1 MPSIIVKL
9 SIAAMIGSS
18 LFSQIQAYNNRDYIS
33 KLNQN
38 SQNGVSYQENGFINH
53 TQAEFDQFYK
63 GLNSAS
69 PYRETNCATF
79 VVSPSD
85 YSSPPESWDWRKNGV
100 VTTVKN
106 QGKCGSCWSFSA
118 AGALEG
124 AWAISTGQL
133 FNFSEQ
139 QLMDCSRRY
148 GNMACNGG
156 LMDKAFEYA
165 IDNGMC
171 KLEDVPYDAQSEFCT
186 QTVKNCK
193 KVAQFNNCFKIPAN
207 NERLLR
213 EAVYRSPV
221 AVSIEAD
228 TKTFQFY
235 KGGILDSTN
244 CGTELDH
251 GVLAVGY
258 GEEDGKKYWI
268 VKNSWGSDW
277 GENGYVRIGRS
288 DDEDSEGVCGI
299 AKDASFV
306 MV

>member
-1 MPSIIVKL
+1 MFAKKL
-9 SIAAMIGSS
+9 IFVTLYSVVFSGS
-18 LFSQIQAYNNRDYIS
+18 QAYDNNDYID
-33 KLNQN
+33 KLNEN
-38 SQNGVSYQENGFINH
+38 SKNGVIFGKNKFINH
-53 TQAEFDQFYK
+53 TLEEFDHFYK
-63 GLNSAS
+63 GLKRVSQDF
-69 PYRETNCATF
+69 ETTCETF
-79 VVSPSD
+79 SVSEGE
-85 YSSPPESWDWRKNGV
+85 YSSLPESWDWREYDV
-100 VTTVKN
+100 VTTVKD
-106 QGKCGSCWSFSA
+106 QGTCGSCWSFSA
-118 AGALEG
+118 VGALEG
-124 AWAISTGQL
+124 AWAISTNEL
-133 FNFSEQ
+133 YNFSEQ

-171 KLEDVPYDAQSEFCT
+171 TLEDVPYDAESELCT
-186 QTVKNCK
+186 RSVKNCE
-193 KVAQFNNCFKIPAN
+193 KVGYFNNCFKIPAN
-207 NERLLR
+207 NERILR

-228 TKTFQFY
+228 TRTFQFY
-235 KGGILDSTN
+235 ESGILDSSN

-258 GEEDGKKYWI
+258 GVEDGKKYWI

-277 GENGYVRIGRS
+277 GENGYIRIGRNDS
-288 DDEDSEGVCGI
+288 EESEGVCGI

>member
-1 MPSIIVKL
+1 MNASMF
-9 SIAAMIGSS
+9 IAFIAFS
-18 LFSQIQAYNNRDYIS
+18 LMKTSTAYDNRDYIN
-33 KLNQN
+33 KMNQN
-38 SQNGVSYQENGFINH
+38 SHNGVIFQENSFINH
-53 TQAEFDQFYK
+53 TTDEFDTYFK
-63 GLNSAS
+63 GLN
-69 PYRETNCATF
+69 YQNQGTNCATF
-79 VVSPSD
+79 AMSPSD
-85 YSSPPESWDWRKNGV
+85 YSSPPESWDWRKRGV

-133 FNFSEQ
+133 YNFSEQ

-165 IDNGMC
+165 IDVGMC
-171 KLEDVPYDAQSEFCT
+171 KLEDVPYDAESEFCT
-186 QTVKNCK
+186 QSVKNCE
-193 KVAQFNNCFKIPAN
+193 KVASFSQCFKIPAN

-213 EAVYRSPV
+213 EAVYRGPV

-235 KGGILDSTN
+235 KGGILDSSN

-268 VKNSWGSDW
+268 VKNSWGADW
-277 GENGYVRIGRS
+277 GESGYIRIGRS
-288 DDEDSEGVCGI
+288 DSDDSEGVCGI

-306 MV
+306 I

>member
-1 MPSIIVKL
+1 MKSTISIL
-9 SIAAMIGSS
+9 SIFCASFVGAS
-18 LFSQIQAYNNRDYIS
+18 FAYDNRDYIN
-33 KLNQN
+33 KLNN
-38 SQNGVSYQENGFINH
+38 DSQNGVSFQENQFVNH
-53 TQAEFDQFYK
+53 SRKDFDEFYK
-63 GLNSAS
+63 GLKQVSQN
-69 PYRETNCATF
+69 YKTNCAIF
-79 VVSPSD
+79 VPSD
-85 YSSPPESWDWRKNGV
+85 YPHPPESWDWRKRGV
-100 VTTVKN
+100 VTSVKN

-124 AWAISTGQL
+124 AWAISTNQL

-139 QLMDCSRRY
+139 QLMDCSRCY

-156 LMDKAFEYA
+156 LMDNAFEYA

-186 QTVKNCK
+186 QTVKNCV
-193 KVAQFNNCFKIPAN
+193 KVARFNQCFSIPAN

-235 KGGILDSTN
+235 KGGILDSSN

-251 GVLAVGY
+251 GALAVGY
-258 GEEDGKKYWI
+258 GEEDGNKYWI
-268 VKNSWGSDW
+268 VKNSWGADW
-277 GENGYVRIGRS
+277 GETGYIRIGRS
-288 DDEDSEGVCGI
+288 DSEDSEGVCGI